1 MVYETKTAARRQ
13 NLKEALVAAAEKRIG
28 TGGLRGLKARDLAA
42 DAGCAVGAIY
52 NVVDDL
58 DDLILAV
65 NARTL
70 AALERALR
78 EAGGAIDS
86 EARGE
91 DEAIDRLVRLGLAY
105 TDFAAANV
113 QRWRALFDHRMPEGR
128 DLPEWYVADQRRLFE
143 LVEQPLTMLRPGET
157 PERRALL
164 ARSLF
169 SAVHGIVALGLEEKL
184 QLIPLPVLR
193 EQVTTLVEAM
203 GRGLMQHDAA

>member
-1 MVYETKTAARRQ
+1 MVYETKTATRRQ
-13 NLKEALVAAAEKRIG
+13 NLKEALVATAEKRIG

-70 AALERALR
+70 TALERSLR

-86 EARGE
+86 EARDE

-105 TDFAAANV
+105 TDFAAADT

-143 LVEQPLTMLRPGET
+143 LVEQPLTTLRRDET
-157 PERRALL
+157 PEARALL

-203 GRGLMQHDAA
+203 GKGLTQSPK

>member
-1 MVYETKTAARRQ
+1 MAYETKTATRRQ

-86 EARGE
+86 EARDE
-91 DEAIDRLVRLGLAY
+91 NEAINRLVRRGLAY
-105 TDFAAANV
+105 TDFAAADT

-143 LVEQPLTMLRPGET
+143 LVEQPLTMLRRDET
-157 PERRALL
+157 PEARELL

-203 GRGLMQHDAA
+203 GRGLAQQ

>member
-1 MVYETKTAARRQ
+1 MTYETKTTTRRQ
-13 NLKEALVAAAEKRIG
+13 NLREALVAAAERTIA

-42 DAGCAVGAIY
+42 EAGCAVGAIY
-52 NVVDDL
+52 NVVADL

-65 NARTL
+65 NALTL
-70 AALERALR
+70 AALERALT

-86 EARGE
+86 ESRDE
-91 DEAIDRLVRLGLAY
+91 KEAIRRLVRLGLAY
-105 TDFAAANV
+105 TDFAAANT
-113 QRWRALFDHRMPEGR
+113 QRWRALFDHRMAEGR

-143 LVEQPLTMLRPGET
+143 FVEQPLTMLRPDET
-157 PERRALL
+157 PEARALL

-203 GRGLMQHDAA
+203 GKGLAHAAK

>member
-1 MVYETKTAARRQ
+1 MVYETKTATRRQ
-13 NLKEALVAAAEKRIG
+13 NLKEALVTAAERTIAS
-28 TGGLRGLKARDLAA
+28 GGLRGLKARDLAA

-70 AALERALR
+70 AALEGALR
-78 EAGGAIDS
+78 GAGDAIDS
-86 EARGE
+86 EARDE
-91 DEAIDRLVRLGLAY
+91 DEAVERLLQLGLAY

-113 QRWRALFDHRMPEGR
+113 LRWRALFDHRMPEGR

-143 LVEQPLTMLRPGET
+143 FVEQPLTILRTRET
-157 PERRALL
+157 PEARALL

-203 GRGLMQHDAA
+203 GKGLAQGAK

>member
-1 MVYETKTAARRQ
+1 MVYETKTQTRRQ
-13 NLKEALVAAAEKRIG
+13 NLKEALVTAAEKTIG
-28 TGGLRGLKARDLAA
+28 TEGLRGLKARDLAA
-42 DAGCAVGAIY
+42 EAGCAVGAIY

-78 EAGGAIDS
+78 EAGGAINS
-86 EARGE
+86 EARDE

-105 TDFAAANV
+105 TDFAARET
-113 QRWRALFDHRMPEGR
+113 QRWRALFDHRMPEER

-143 LVEQPLTMLRPGET
+143 FVEQPLTTLRPDET
-157 PERRALL
+157 PEVRALL

-193 EQVTTLVEAM
+193 EQVTTLVEAI
-203 GRGLMQHDAA
+203 GKGLSQSAK

>member
-1 MVYETKTAARRQ
+1 MTYETKTTTRRQ
-13 NLKEALVAAAEKRIG
+13 NLREALVAAAERTIA

-42 DAGCAVGAIY
+42 VAGCAVGAIY
-52 NVVDDL
+52 NVVADL

-65 NARTL
+65 NALTL
-70 AALERALR
+70 AVLERALT
-78 EAGGAIDS
+78 EAGGAINS
-86 EARGE
+86 ESRDE
-91 DEAIDRLVRLGLAY
+91 KEAIRRLVRLGLAY
-105 TDFAAANV
+105 TDFATANT
-113 QRWRALFDHRMPEGR
+113 QRWRALFDHRMAEGR

-143 LVEQPLTMLRPGET
+143 FVEQPLTMLRPHET
-157 PERRALL
+157 PEARALL

-203 GRGLMQHDAA
+203 GKGLAQAAK

>member
-1 MVYETKTAARRQ
+1 MTYETKTATRRQ
-13 NLKEALVAAAEKRIG
+13 NLKDALVAAAEKRIG

-42 DAGCAVGAIY
+42 EAGCAVGAIY

-70 AALERALR
+70 VALERALR

-86 EARGE
+86 APRDE

-105 TDFAAANV
+105 TDFAAANT

-143 LVEQPLTMLRPGET
+143 LVEQPLTMLRRDET
-157 PERRALL
+157 PEARALL

-203 GRGLMQHDAA
+203 GRGLAQH